1 MLLQNNILEK
11 KKKNGSISEIH
22 TPNKRKYSKII
33 IAKGLNSHSS
43 KLI

>member
-1 MLLQNNILEK
+1 MLLQNNILE

>member
-1 MLLQNNILEK
+1 MLLQNNILETK
-11 KKKNGSISEIH
+11 TNGSISEIH